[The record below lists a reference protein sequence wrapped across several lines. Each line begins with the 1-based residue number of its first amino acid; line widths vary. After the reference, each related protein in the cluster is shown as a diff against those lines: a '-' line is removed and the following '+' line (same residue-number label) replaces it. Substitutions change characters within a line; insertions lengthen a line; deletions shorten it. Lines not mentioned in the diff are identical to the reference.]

1 MGFFKKRNK
10 KDNAVAKIETD
21 ISNSSL
27 SKKKARIRKQRVVVP
42 YATFSLNR
50 MKNSVFPFI
59 SLKELAS
66 NDKAQY
72 ILYIPQSKQR
82 FTGNSIFDVFGQW
95 LLNIV
100 EKEPTHLQFMKSCLK
115 SDKYD
120 VYHLFS
126 DYRVSPRDV
135 KLADGLFYSPF
146 HKDDIERQYS
156 GQQLIYQASI
166 IGSFLLQDIE
176 LTEIVYDGSAVQ
188 SLSFENNEIVAKES
202 DDHIPQILDKNKET
216 LFERQLKDDSDD
228 VGFKDLFG

>member
-1 MGFFKKRNK
+1 MGLFKKKNK
-10 KDNAVAKIETD
+10 KDAVAAKIEAD
-21 ISNSSL
+21 ISKNSL
-27 SKKKARIRKQRVVVP
+27 SKKKARIRKQRIIVP
-42 YATFSLNR
+42 YTTFSLNR

-59 SLKELAS
+59 SLERVAS

-72 ILYIPQSKQR
+72 ILYIPQTQQK

-95 LLNIV
+95 LSNIV
-100 EKEPTHLQFMKSCLK
+100 ENEPTHLQFMKSCLK

-135 KLADGLFYSPF
+135 RLADGLFYSPF

-176 LTEIVYDGSAVQ
+176 LTEIVYDGNAVQ
-188 SLSFENNEIVAKES
+188 SLSFENNKIVAEKS
-202 DDHIPQILDKNKET
+202 DDHIPQILDKDKET
-216 LFERQLKDDSDD
+216 LFERQLKDDSDV